1 MTNEYV
7 AKRTTPNG
15 ITTLEIINDSPIDVA
30 IRNSETKRGYTYEIL
45 EKLHPNWE
53 AEALAKYHK

>member
-1 MTNEYV
+1 MTEYV

-30 IRNSETKRGYTYEIL
+30 VRNSEIKRGYTYEIL
-45 EKLHPNWE
+45 EKLHPNWGS
-53 AEALAKYHK
+53 EALAKYFK